1 MESRESEDKL
11 KEIMERDE
19 KESQEFNNKLKEI
32 RENAILEEAS
42 WWGLRNAGNSGTIIT
57 KNKEV
62 YSYQRYFMPKEI
74 YPENENFISKNKE
87 LDINEYNKVIEF
99 IENEIVNKDFSDK
112 IIFDAGFDVIINYDG
127 IKKIV
132 KNDKEIYDKAMQL
145 IDELLKQ

>member
-99 IENEIVNKDFSDK
+99 IENEIVNKDFSEK